1 MKLDFIVEATLADL
15 EAKKPYLIKTYCQ
28 GLKTQEEIDNYLAA
42 AAACDPTNGKYVE
55 WILNHIR
62 DRNIILPEDSE
73 KINRLLDDFTKRKTR
88 LAEKDI
94 LRYNPNSLY
103 RALNEIETVTR
114 GQRKAA
120 HRGNLVV
127 PPGAEILDTETSK
140 GPHDM
145 VVMRLNNAAATMTI
159 ASGTNW
165 CVANEKPANEYL
177 EIGPLYAFYKNGKK
191 HALLCIPDIT
201 KVDFSLALDRFQ
213 YNNTDNDPLPSDQV
227 VQAMKMVQPYTH
239 VSPEGYAPLK
249 VYVARESD
257 KFPPI
262 SDSFFKIPS
271 NAVACAKF
279 YNRRWLE
286 AEPLIRADLRAAI
299 EYLIFARTVSNDD
312 ESFLQAY
319 HEDPDDAYNYE
330 SDMLDWPEIEEKI
343 ATTDD
348 DNLVFK
354 YVDTIAEEE
363 TPELEKRVF
372 GAKRTPEMLDC
383 VIRYVT
389 KFPDCEPRVPE
400 DVINAIAQDGMLSYN
415 YAEATGDRFRLGEK
429 AISSDC
435 VAIVAYY
442 HKGFIEG
449 RWPAAELN
457 YYNKLLNDPSQPLSK
472 DNLADL
478 YIYAALLAKE
488 RVPIVEAALLGRLRQ
503 ELLDRLRL
511 MRSLEGPLSDQRISD
526 LTPENIMA
534 TYFIENSIIKY
545 YAEFFYPRIWPDLKE
560 ITHLLGTNAREKED
574 IKDYFKFG
582 FLASGSKSELKING
596 TATFLLGF
604 TFDKL
609 MRSLEGPLSDMSKKI
624 NKYFI

>member
-15 EAKKPYLIKTYCQ
+15 EAKKPYLVKTYCQ
-28 GLKTQEEIDNYLAA
+28 GLKTQEEIDKYLAA

-127 PPGAEILDTETSK
+127 PPGAEILDTEMAK
-140 GPHDM
+140 GSQDM

-177 EIGPLYAFYKNGKK
+177 EMGPLYAFYKNGKK
-191 HALLCIPDIT
+191 HALLCVPDIT

-227 VQAMKMVQPYTH
+227 VQVMKMVQPYTH
-239 VSPEGYAPLK
+239 MSPEGYAPLK
-249 VYVARESD
+249 VYMARESG
-257 KFPPI
+257 KFPSL
-262 SDSFFKIPS
+262 SDTFFQVPS
-271 NAVACAKF
+271 NAVECAK
-279 YNRRWLE
+279 YYKKRWFE
-286 AEPLIRADLRAAI
+286 AEDLIRADLRAAI
-299 EYLIFARTVSNDD
+299 AYLIFAQTVSNDD
-312 ESFLQAY
+312 ENFLQAY
-319 HEDPDDAYNYE
+319 HEDSDLSSLSDFE
-330 SDMLDWPEIEEKI
+330 SNMPDWPEIEEKI
-343 ATTDD
+343 SIVDD
-348 DNLVFK
+348 DDLVFK
-354 YVDTIAEEE
+354 YVDAIAEEE
-363 TPELEKRVF
+363 TPELEARVF
-372 GAKRTPEMLDC
+372 SAARTPEMLDC

-389 KFPDCEPRVPE
+389 KFPDSESSVPE
-400 DVINAIAQDGMLSYN
+400 DVLNAIAQDGMLSYN

-457 YYNKLLNDPSQPLSK
+457 YYNKLLNDPAQPLSN
-472 DNLADL
+472 DNLGDL

-488 RVPIVEAALLGRLRQ
+488 RVPIVEAALLSRLRQ
-503 ELLDRLRL
+503 QILK
-511 MRSLEGPLSDQRISD
+511 
-526 LTPENIMA
+526 TPANPIA
-534 TYFIENSIIKY
+534 ASIIRY

-560 ITHLLGTNAREKED
+560 ITNLIGTNARKKEA
-574 IKDYFKFG
+574 IKNFFEFG
-582 FLASGSKSELKING
+582 FLACGSKSELKING
-596 TATFLLGF
+596 KATFLLGF